1 VKFSKKVSKAK
12 DACKN
17 SGESVPVHF
26 VDINKMVELGSGA
39 ERNIEDIADH
49 FADTGKMV
57 QYK

>member
-1 VKFSKKVSKAK
+1 MKIFEEVSKAK
-12 DACKN
+12 DVCKN
-17 SGESVPVHF
+17 SGELVPGHF

-49 FADTGKMV
+49 FADTGKMM